1 MLCIHDATSDQ
12 GRAEIRLSFVLT
24 REHQHN
30 GASVK
35 HRHQYSLFIRLHT
48 LVQFDDMAADEPD
61 QVAEI
66 RDCRLISDVV
76 QHVLVVHCRE

>member
-1 MLCIHDATSDQ
+1 MLHIYDATSDQ
-12 GRAEIRLSFVLT
+12 GHAEIHLSFVLT
-24 REHQHN
+24 HEHQHN
-30 GASVK
+30 SASVK
-35 HRHQYSLFIRLHT
+35 QRHQYSLFVCLHT